1 MISES
6 LNLEI
11 WDRLLQGKALDGLA
25 LGSKAG
31 RIDLG
36 GLVLPEPSVVR
47 RYETLVAAVSEI
59 EPGAIFRG
67 AKWQNL
73 DFTGSKLN
81 GVRFFGCELTNCRF
95 DNCQLQDLRLWSTT
109 ISETSFRGANLR
121 KAALG
126 GVQDGRRNIF
136 SGVDF
141 TEADLRQTAY
151 MAASFNRCIFR
162 NARLENI
169 DFQTSTFSDCQF
181 EGELLRVLFYHRA
194 FKGEA
199 FPANEMV
206 NVDLSRA
213 RLRYVEF
220 RGLSLDR
227 VRLPN
232 DSEHIVIKN
241 YPAALDSVIVAL
253 RQQSDTASQKLV
265 AYLGVLR
272 KWAAPNQIQ
281 GVLNIEDLTELAGAN
296 SVDRVRELLR
306 QHGHSGQIL
315 S

>member
-25 LGSKAG
+25 LGTKEG
-31 RIDLG
+31 RLDLG

-47 RYETLVAAVSEI
+47 RYQTSVAAVAEI
-59 EPGAIFRG
+59 EPGAIFHR

-81 GVRFFGCELTNCRF
+81 GLRLFGCEINNCRF
-95 DNCQLQDLRLWSTT
+95 DNCQLQDLRLWSTK
-109 ISETSFRGANLR
+109 ISETSFRSANLR

-126 GVQDGRRNIF
+126 GVQDGKRNVF

-151 MAASFNRCIFR
+151 TAAAFNRCIFS
-162 NARLENI
+162 NAKLEKI
-169 DFQTSTFSDCQF
+169 DFQTSTFSECQF
-181 EGELLRVLFYHRA
+181 EGELLRVLFYRCA

-206 NVDLSRA
+206 NVDFSRA
-213 RLRYVEF
+213 KLRYVEF

-232 DSEHIVIKN
+232 DAEHIVIKN
-241 YPAALDSVIVAL
+241 YPAALDKLIAAL
-253 RQQSDTASQKLV
+253 QQQSNLASRKLA
-265 AYLGVLR
+265 AYLGVFR
-272 KWAAPNQIQ
+272 KWAAPNQVQ
-281 GVLNIEDLTELAGAN
+281 GVLNAEDLAEIAGPDAVN
-296 SVDRVRELLR
+296 SVRELLR
-306 QHGHSGQIL
+306 Q
-315 S
+315 